1 MVGQLGIKRSLQ
13 RLLDGDGLMPY
24 LSPETNMAG
33 GRYTSLL
40 PTSNFM
46 NTIDEEDEL
55 PCYREQE
62 EDGTWSCVNDHTGC
76 LYNDGHNGC
85 TFEGKS
91 VCPLEEEVE

>member
-1 MVGQLGIKRSLQ
+1 
-13 RLLDGDGLMPY
+13 
-24 LSPETNMAG
+24 
-33 GRYTSLL
+33 
-40 PTSNFM
+40 M

-91 VCPLEEEVE
+91 VCPLEEEIE